1 MFTPQLM
8 LTRFMDLRVAVVL
21 CLFGGTL
28 VQAEVRPYER
38 QIIAS
43 VLVLEAAC
51 QGEEGMLAV
60 LHV

>member
-1 MFTPQLM
+1 M